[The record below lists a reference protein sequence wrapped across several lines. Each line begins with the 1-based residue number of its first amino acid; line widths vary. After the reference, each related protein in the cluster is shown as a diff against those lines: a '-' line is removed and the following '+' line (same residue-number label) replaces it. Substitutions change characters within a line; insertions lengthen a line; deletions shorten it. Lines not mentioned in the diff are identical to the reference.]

1 MYYSYDKSILKL
13 NKTTIKY
20 NNKELYQHLLIM
32 GLRTKFG
39 LNLNSQ
45 RNYLAYKFFY
55 EQIKDDVYIKNNHL
69 IIKDINYLDDCLLKI
84 I

>member
-1 MYYSYDKSILKL
+1 
-13 NKTTIKY
+13 
-20 NNKELYQHLLIM
+20 M

>member
-1 MYYSYDKSILKL
+1 
-13 NKTTIKY
+13 
-20 NNKELYQHLLIM
+20 M

-39 LNLNSQ
+39 LNLNIK
-45 RNYLAYKFFY
+45 RNYLAYQFFY
-55 EQIKDDVYIKNNHL
+55 EKIKDDVYIKNNNL